1 MPHGG
6 GRDCHGR
13 LAIERDIEP
22 RGSRAA
28 FRIGCC
34 VLEIVV
40 KMLATH
46 VIVG

>member
-1 MPHGG
+1 MWAAVTVTTGL
-6 GRDCHGR
+6 R
-13 LAIERDIEP
+13 LSVISSP